1 MGAAV
6 DRLRKLSGSIA
17 GFTLFAGAAALLTAQ
32 ARRRLAVPSWLLWLA
47 ASIGAA
53 ITVNELVGKPVPFL
67 RWSVLTMI
75 LRGRHLLREWQVGD
89 GRETA
94 LEKYVV
100 ASARPGDVDDA
111 IRVID
116 HFCRHVSYLINVG
129 DEKGKIL
136 DNAVERTQPRRLLE
150 LGTYCGYS
158 ALRMARAMP
167 REARLYSLEFNTA
180 NAVIARRILAHAGVD
195 DKVTVIVGTLGDGGE
210 TIRTLKREHNFVPGS
225 LDLVFLDHDKKAYLS
240 DLELIVDA
248 GWLHPGSVVVADNI
262 LVPGAPAY
270 RAHMRHNDGTLW
282 HTTEHRT
289 HAEYQSVIKDL
300 VLESDYLGTQT
311 SSTGTSRPER

>member
-1 MGAAV
+1 MGAAL
-6 DRLRKLSGSIA
+6 DQLRGMSGAVGGAAVSA
-17 GFTLFAGAAALLTAQ
+17 AAAALLTAQ
-32 ARRRLAVPSWLLWLA
+32 ARRRLRVPSWVLWLT

-53 ITVNELVGKPVPFL
+53 IAVNELIGKPVPFL
-67 RWSVLTMI
+67 RWSVLTMM

-89 GRETA
+89 GREAA

-100 ASARPGDVDDA
+100 ARARPGDVDDA

-116 HFCRHVSYLINVG
+116 HFGRHVSFLINVG

-136 DNAVERTQPRRLLE
+136 DRAVERTQPRRLLE

-158 ALRMARAMP
+158 ALRMARVMP
-167 REARLYSLEFNTA
+167 REARLYSVEFSTA
-180 NAVIARRILAHAGVD
+180 NAEIARRILAHAGVED
-195 DKVTVIVGTLGDGGE
+195 RVTVIVGALGDGGE
-210 TIRTLKREHNFVPGS
+210 TIRTLRREHNFVPGS

-270 RAHMRHNDGTLW
+270 RARMRENDGTLW
-282 HTTEHRT
+282 HTTEHRA
-289 HAEYQSVIKDL
+289 HAEYQSLIKDL

-311 SSTGTSRPER
+311 SSPGNQQN